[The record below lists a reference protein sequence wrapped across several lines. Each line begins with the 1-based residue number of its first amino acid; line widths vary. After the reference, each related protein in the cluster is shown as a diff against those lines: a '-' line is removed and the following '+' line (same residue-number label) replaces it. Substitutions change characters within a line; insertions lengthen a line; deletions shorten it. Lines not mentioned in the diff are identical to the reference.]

1 MNLKT
6 IFENLETL
14 AGENMTE
21 AGIHH
26 DDWPNYEAEYI
37 DEIINELKEMNE

>member
-1 MNLKT
+1 MEIKT
-6 IFENLETL
+6 IFENIETL

-26 DDWPNYEAEYI
+26 DDWPDYEAEYI
-37 DEIINELKEMNE
+37 DEIIKELTNINE